1 MLVLSMG
8 ETSCARDAGR
18 MVNDRRSG
26 SVPAMRRGFGRFDEN
41 QKRRKIG
48 DDLPSNL
55 IGIN

>member
-1 MLVLSMG
+1 
-8 ETSCARDAGR
+8 

-26 SVPAMRRGFGRFDEN
+26 SVPAIRKGFGRIDEN
-41 QKRRKIG
+41 QKRRKNG